1 MTQNTMLSCAL
12 TYAVSGVQIFPCRE
26 ADGRGGN
33 AKAPYIEGGWHRAT
47 CDLAQVGAWWR
58 SWPKAAIGLPCRKN
72 GMIAIDADRHGA
84 TDGVAGLLALC
95 QRHGFDAGSV
105 PVIATPRN
113 GLHLLFQRP
122 KDLGDTR
129 ATVAEAID
137 TRDNGYVIAAGSIMA
152 NGYSYR
158 LCNGTVEAL
167 ADAVGRAAL
176 PLPPDWLTALLA
188 KPIAAPSTCYRP
200 PNPTVPPIG
209 DMRPRLSGL
218 VRTVVLARQGERNA
232 TLHWAACRLGE
243 LVRQGQIHPD
253 AALALIVEAGRHA
266 GLSSREAAATARSG
280 LIKALKG

>member
-1 MTQNTMLSCAL
+1 MTRMTMLSLAL
-12 TYAVSGVQIFPCRE
+12 TYAACGVVIFPCRE
-26 ADGRGGN
+26 ADGSGGSV
-33 AKAPYIEGGWHRAT
+33 KAPYIDGGWHRAT
-47 CDLAQVGAWWR
+47 SETAQIRAWWR
-58 SWPKAAIGLPCRKN
+58 SWPHATIGLPCRKN
-72 GMIAIDADRHGA
+72 GIVAIDADRHGA
-84 TDGVAGLLALC
+84 TDGVAALLALC

-152 NGYSYR
+152 NGYSYH
-158 LCNGTVEAL
+158 LCNGTVETL
-167 ADAVGRAAL
+167 ACAIGRAAL
-176 PLPPDWLTALLA
+176 PLPPAWLTALLS
-188 KPIAAPSTCYRP
+188 KPLVAAATYYRP
-200 PNPTVPPIG
+200 SNPTVPPVS
-209 DMRPRLSGL
+209 DMRPRLSAL

-253 AALALIVEAGRHA
+253 AAFALIVEAGRHA
-266 GLSSREAAATARSG
+266 GLSPREAIATARSG
-280 LIKALKG
+280 LVKALKV